1 MNNILK
7 VKEFCNNALSIS
19 DGEIIKTEC
28 EKILEKIGDAEEK
41 IIIDFEGITL
51 FSTSFFN
58 ASIGYFIVEYSP
70 KLYDKKIECI
80 NLSDLG
86 KETLRYSYENAVEVY
101 NKKPSIEEKEKIT
114 DIVEKNIN
122 NS

>member
-7 VKEFCNNALSIS
+7 VKEFCNNALSIN
-19 DGEIIKTEC
+19 DGEIIKNEC
-28 EKILEKIGDAEEK
+28 EKILKEKNDTEEK

-51 FSTSFFN
+51 FATSFFN
-58 ASIGYFIVEYSP
+58 ASIGYFVVEYSP
-70 KLYDKKIECI
+70 EMYNKKIECI

-86 KETLRYSYENAVEVY
+86 KETLKYSYENAVEVY

-114 DIVEKNIN
+114 DIVENNIN